1 MSAAT
6 STIDACSRLSSP
18 LERTVFN
25 HPSEF
30 VTFKASQHLPG
41 VELYSARIVEHAFAP
56 HVHDAYSLG
65 AIESGVER
73 FRYKGTEHL
82 APGGTLV
89 MLNPDELHT
98 GQAEVNAGWTYQ
110 MLYIAPETLRSLTGT
125 EAYFPV
131 ATTHDPALATAFKHI
146 FRRLWHAPDELAF
159 VSNFVCLIDTIVA
172 HYGRHAQATPAL
184 SFARMRRM
192 ASLRRVIDCIEAN
205 LESPLPIEILA
216 AESGLSPFH
225 FIRAFTAEFHVT
237 PHQYLQARRVAR
249 AKSLLAQRATPS
261 DTAAAVG
268 LTDQS
273 HLNRWFK
280 RAYGVTPAQYQHQI
294 GTRPVI

>member
-1 MSAAT
+1 M
-6 STIDACSRLSSP
+6 
-18 LERTVFN
+18 FK

-30 VTFKASQHLPG
+30 VTFKASPHLPG

-65 AIESGVER
+65 AIEAGVER
-73 FRYKGTEHL
+73 FRYRGAEHL
-82 APGGTLV
+82 APVGTLV

-98 GQAEVNAGWTYQ
+98 GQAEVHAGWTYQ

-125 EAYFPV
+125 EAYFPA
-131 ATTHDPALATAFKHI
+131 ATTHDPVLAIAFKNI
-146 FRRLWHAPDELAF
+146 FRQMWDAPDELAF
-159 VSNFVCLIDTIVA
+159 VSHFVCLIDTIVA
-172 HYGRHAQATPAL
+172 HYGRNAQATPAL
-184 SFARMRRM
+184 SFERMRRSAAM
-192 ASLRRVIDCIEAN
+192 RRVIDCIEAN
-205 LESPLPIEILA
+205 LESCLPVATLA

-225 FIRAFTAEFHVT
+225 FIRAFTAEFHAT
-237 PHQYLQARRVAR
+237 PHQYLQARRAAR
-249 AKSLLAQRATPS
+249 AKSLLAQRATP
-261 DTAAAVG
+261 AAAAAAAG

-294 GTRPVI
+294 GSRPII

>member
-1 MSAAT
+1 MFT
-6 STIDACSRLSSP
+6 
-18 LERTVFN
+18 

-30 VTFKASQHLPG
+30 VTFKASAHLPG

-65 AIESGVER
+65 AIEAGVER
-73 FRYKGTEHL
+73 FRYKGAEHL
-82 APGGTLV
+82 APVGTLV

-98 GQAEVNAGWTYQ
+98 GQAEVDAGWTYQ

-125 EAYFPV
+125 EAYFPA
-131 ATTHDPALATAFKHI
+131 ATTHDPLLAKAFKQI
-146 FRRLWHAPDELAF
+146 FRQLWDAPDELAF
-159 VSNFVCLIDTIVA
+159 VSHFVSLIDTIVA
-172 HYGRHAQATPAL
+172 HYGRNARVTSAVSL
-184 SFARMRRM
+184 ERMRRM
-192 ASLRRVIDCIEAN
+192 AAMHRVIDCIEAN
-205 LESPLPIEILA
+205 LASTLPIATLA

-237 PHQYLQARRVAR
+237 PHQYLQARRAAR
-249 AKSLLAQRATPS
+249 AKSLLAQRATP
-261 DTAAAVG
+261 AAAAAAAG
-268 LTDQS
+268 LSDQS

-294 GTRPVI
+294 GSRPIV